1 MFSPP
6 PNPFA
11 CFGITTCGWLE
22 VKKTGG
28 HEEIGRC
35 ATVLAFSIPPLTLK
49 KLYIQ

>member
-11 CFGITTCGWLE
+11 CFGTAICGWLE
-22 VKKTGG
+22 VQKTGG

-35 ATVLAFSIPPLTLK
+35 AILLAFFIPPLTLK